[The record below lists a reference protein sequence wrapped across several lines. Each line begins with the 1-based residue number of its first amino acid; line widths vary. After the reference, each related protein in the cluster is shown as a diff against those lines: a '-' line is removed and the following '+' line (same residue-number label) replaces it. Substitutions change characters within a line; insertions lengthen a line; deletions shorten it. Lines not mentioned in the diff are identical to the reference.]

1 MEMKKMNDIFFSSGG
16 EASTPKINVDFK
28 KTCKILFGQ
37 EIGELGEFAPYLSES
52 NWPYV
57 MGESCVSGKQVMLS
71 GPHYGKSARF
81 ASQDEIPS
89 LKFAPVSI
97 NDIKDIDT
105 LFAAASERAVYC
117 GNKVFGR
124 NLGVE
129 GADNIVDG
137 IEVHQSHDVYQSKYM
152 AYCSVGRYAESS
164 YGVNNFQMARN
175 SMRCHICF
183 LKGAQRC
190 FETYLTTGIS
200 DSYYTFNCTGSSLM
214 FCFNLKNRSNC
225 IGNLQL
231 TRERY
236 ATLKQKLVSEMAEKL
251 KKDKRLFS
259 LASLFAG
266 EETGIR
272 GRRAITPECEK
283 SLATAIKIVLQKE
296 HAKPARYAIWLER
309 RAVKVWKADGAN
321 GEQVLK
327 YETPTLKGIAPG
339 KLCSL
344 PKALQSAGKCMSL
357 GEGEMPALEEVAA
370 RAAKGALLTLEFD
383 EGQNQSV
390 SETPVKYDSANN
402 CALWFSLHSKHSGIS
417 SIVTDSDYC
426 FGGYIRTLECQFC
439 VSCNNITKC
448 SGCFEC
454 DSCFSCRNCFFC
466 HNCENV
472 EEGILCFNLKGA
484 RYAILNQTVSKEEYM
499 RVKGML
505 LSYLNRELEEKGAL
519 ERSIFSLA
527 AHSETKNGGKPPVA
541 VQLAPAV

>member
-1 MEMKKMNDIFFSSGG
+1 ME
-16 EASTPKINVDFK
+16 KINMDFK
-28 KTCKILFGQ
+28 KTCRLLFGQ
-37 EIGELGEFAPYLSES
+37 EIGDLEGFAPYLSET

-57 MGESCVSGKQVMLS
+57 LGKSCVSGKQVMLS
-71 GPHYGKSARF
+71 GPHYPAGAAF
-81 ASQDEIPS
+81 AQQEEIPS
-89 LKFAPVSI
+89 LKFTPVSI
-97 NDIKDIDT
+97 NDIKDIDS
-105 LFAAASERAVYC
+105 LFAAATERAVYC

-137 IEVHQSHDVYQSKYM
+137 IEVHKSHDIYQSKYM

-164 YGVNNFQMARN
+164 YGVNNFQFARN
-175 SMRCHICF
+175 SMRCHVCF
-183 LKGAQRC
+183 LRGAQRC

-200 DSYYTFNCTGSSLM
+200 DSYYTLNCSGSSLM
-214 FCFNLKNRSNC
+214 FCFNLKNKSNC

-236 ATLKQKLVSEMAEKL
+236 AGLKQKLVSEMAEKL

-266 EETGIR
+266 KMEDEER
-272 GRRAITPECEK
+272 GERAITQECEK
-283 SLATAIKIVLQKE
+283 NIATALRIVLQKE
-296 HAKPARYAIWLER
+296 HAKPAKHAKWLGR
-309 RAVKVWKADGAN
+309 RAVKVWKTAGAS
-321 GEQVLK
+321 GGQVLK
-327 YETPTLKGIAPG
+327 YETPTLKGISSG
-339 KLCSL
+339 KLA
-344 PKALQSAGKCMSL
+344 PLQSALESAKNCMKLSD
-357 GEGEMPALEEVAA
+357 GEMPVLQEVAA
-370 RAAKGALLTLEFD
+370 RAAKASLLTLEFD

-417 SIVTDSDYC
+417 SIVTDSEYC
-426 FGGYIRTLECQFC
+426 FGGYIRILECQFC

-454 DSCFSCRNCFFC
+454 DSCFSCRNCYFC

-484 RYAILNQTVSKEEYM
+484 RYAVLNQPVSKEEYM
-499 RVKGML
+499 RVKRML
-505 LSYLNRELEEKGAL
+505 LDYVNKELEEKGEL

-527 AHSETKNGGKPPVA
+527 AHPESQQRGKSSISI
-541 VQLAPAV
+541 